1 MKLFGSE
8 AGFFQD
14 FLGEKTIMFN
24 KFILIICELLS
35 SSVYIESGM
44 NTITVLSHIHTL

>member
-14 FLGEKTIMFN
+14 FLGEKNIMFN
-24 KFILIICELLS
+24 KFILIIC
-35 SSVYIESGM
+35 
-44 NTITVLSHIHTL
+44 